1 MEAAIFWA
9 VEELSHSERPTER
22 PTRRGRRTQQERRD
36 ATREVLLG
44 ATVECLVELG
54 YAATTTLE
62 IERRAQ
68 VSRGARIHHYATKG
82 ALLAAAVDHLYQ
94 RISDHYAQAFGAAAP
109 HESEALRFRRGLGLL
124 WSIYA
129 SRDYVAVLE
138 LNTAARTDA
147 DLAERLRQVADRHRE
162 LAAIAADLYFPSLDQ
177 GLVGGLVD
185 TIHAT
190 LMGLLMARNLE
201 CCEEREAAVLAN
213 MQTLV
218 AVHLKE

>member
-1 MEAAIFWA
+1 MCPANASF
-9 VEELSHSERPTER
+9 VELTNSDR
-22 PTRRGRRTQQERRD
+22 PTRRGRRTQQQRRD
-36 ATREVLLG
+36 ATREGLLG
-44 ATVECLVELG
+44 ATVQCLVELG

-94 RISDHYAQAFGAAAP
+94 RISDHYAQAFGALSP

-124 WSIYA
+124 WEIYA
-129 SRDYVAVLE
+129 SPDYVAVLE
-138 LNTAARTDA
+138 LNAAARTDA
-147 DLAERLRQVADRHRE
+147 DLAERLRAVADRHRE
-162 LAAIAADLYFPSLDQ
+162 LAAVAADLYFPSLDK

-190 LMGLLMARNLE
+190 LMGLLMARNVQP
-201 CCEEREAAVLAN
+201 CEEREADVLAHL
-213 MQTLV
+213 QTLV
-218 AVHLKE
+218 ALHLKE

>member
-1 MEAAIFWA
+1 
-9 VEELSHSERPTER
+9 VELTESER
-22 PTRRGRRTQQERRD
+22 PTRRPRRTQQERRD

-44 ATVECLVELG
+44 ATIECLGELG

-94 RISDHYAQAFGAAAP
+94 RISDHYAQAFGAIAP
-109 HESEALRFRRGLGLL
+109 HESEALRFRRGLGQL
-124 WSIYA
+124 WSIY
-129 SRDYVAVLE
+129 SSPEYVAVLE
-138 LNTAARTDA
+138 LNAAARTDA
-147 DLAERLRQVADRHRE
+147 DLAERLRLVADRHRE
-162 LAAIAADLYFPSLDQ
+162 LAGIAGDLYFPSLDRA
-177 GLVGGLVD
+177 LVGGLVD

-201 CCEEREAAVLAN
+201 ICEEREHEVLAHL
-213 MQTLV
+213 QTLV